1 VEGVTATPRIRQVA
15 LVARDLGAARDTLE
29 EGLGLRR
36 PFADP
41 GVGEF
46 GLVNAVY
53 EAGSDFL
60 EVVAPARDGTTAGR
74 LLERRGD
81 GGYMAI
87 FQLPGFDDL
96 RAARTRVASLGVRA
110 VWEVDLPDIASTHLH
125 PKDVPGAIVSFDAA
139 EPAAS
144 WRWGGPR
151 WTGGPPERPFARG
164 VIAAVTVSVEDPAV
178 ANARWSEVLG
188 GAVDGL
194 PSGQAVRFVE
204 GDAGITEVVLDL
216 GHPGQVTI
224 GSTTVRSTKGA
235 S

>member
-1 VEGVTATPRIRQVA
+1 
-15 LVARDLGAARDTLE
+15 VARDLGAARAALE
-29 EGLGLRR
+29 DGLGLRE
-36 PFADP
+36 PFVDP

-46 GLVNAVY
+46 GLANAVY

-60 EVVAPARDGTTAGR
+60 EVVSPERDGTTAGR

-139 EPAAS
+139 EPSAS

-151 WTGGPPERPFARG
+151 WTGGPPAQPWASG
-164 VIAAVTVSVEDPAV
+164 GIAAVSVSVEDPA
-178 ANARWSEVLG
+178 AARARWSDALG
-188 GAVDGL
+188 CALDPL
-194 PSGQAVRFVE
+194 PGGQTVRFVE

-216 GHPGQVTI
+216 DRPGQATI
-224 GSTTVRSTKGA
+224 GSTTVRSTEGA
-235 S
+235 P